1 MLGFYVTTTDNGL
14 LAYDIVR
21 GNHPRKFSA
30 ILVDLVMPVCD
41 GIEFVQLLR
50 SNDLYRGIPVVIWS
64 GLSIDELSRACQ
76 SLRDVHLLTKHGGV
90 DSLVTMIR
98 DVVS

>member
-1 MLGFYVTTTDNGL
+1 MLGYYVTTTDNGQ

-21 GNHPRKFSA
+21 GCHPHRFSA

-50 SNDLYRGIPVVIWS
+50 SNDLYSSVPVIIWS

-76 SLRDVHLLTKHGGV
+76 SLRGVHLMSKHGGV

-98 DVVS
+98 NAVS